1 MDTLL
6 THSCRT
12 DGCEHQGTPT
22 GDRWCP
28 SCALP
33 NEPIPG
39 AAPAPGQGAAK
50 AAQPPRRPS
59 QLGGRESGVLA
70 LAVVTVLAL
79 IVIVAT
85 HGVLGIGGRPTASQ
99 GYAGPYG
106 VDDGLAPAET
116 EPAVTGPPVTETIP
130 PVPETS
136 FPATTDSTV
145 ADGGSPVELAGDA
158 QASASATAPDNVDGA
173 GNQTTYE
180 AGNLLD
186 DDPSTAWRVE
196 GNGRG
201 VTITFTLP
209 GPFHLTEV
217 GLIPGYAKIDPAN
230 GTDRFTQERRISRV
244 RWRFDDQTSVTQDL
258 DDAPEMQRTTVD
270 VDTTSVVLEIVR
282 TGAPGDPDFDY
293 TAISDVSLTG
303 SS

>member
-12 DGCEHQGTPT
+12 DGCEDQGTPT

-28 SCALP
+28 ACALP
-33 NEPIPG
+33 NEPIPSV
-39 AAPAPGQGAAK
+39 APAPAQGSARVV
-50 AAQPPRRPS
+50 QPPRRPS
-59 QLGGRESGVLA
+59 QLGGRETGVQA

-79 IVIVAT
+79 VVIVAT
-85 HGVLGIGGRPTASQ
+85 HGVLGIGGRPAASQ
-99 GYAGPYG
+99 GYAGSYG
-106 VDDGLAPAET
+106 VEDGLAPAET
-116 EPAVTGPPVTETIP
+116 EPPVTETVPPVTET
-130 PVPETS
+130 S
-136 FPATTDSTV
+136 FPTTTDTTV

-173 GNQTTYE
+173 GNQTSYE
-180 AGNLLD
+180 VDNLLD
-186 DDPSTAWRVE
+186 DDPSTAWRVK

-201 VTITFTLP
+201 VTITLTLP
-209 GPFHLTEV
+209 GPAHVTEV
-217 GLIPGYAKIDPAN
+217 GLIPGYAKIDPAS
-230 GTDRFTQERRISRV
+230 GADRFTQERRISRV
-244 RWRFDDQTSVTQDL
+244 RWRFDDQTSVAQEL
-258 DDAPEMQRTTVD
+258 VDAPELQRTTVD

-293 TAISDVSLTG
+293 TAISDISLTG